1 MQGLMMDVP
10 LTITSIIQH
19 AESVNGHKE
28 IVSVTRD
35 NPRHRYTYK
44 DAFCRSRQLAN
55 VIDGWGLS
63 QGDRIATL
71 AWNDYRHL
79 EAYYAAACSGYVC
92 HTINPRL
99 FPEQIVYIINHADD
113 QFIFVDPDFWPLIEQ
128 VAGECSNVKGWVVM
142 ATPENMPDTEL
153 ANVYCYES
161 LLEGQPD
168 QFSWPE
174 LDENAACA
182 LCYTSGTTGNPKGVL
197 YSHRSTV
204 LHTYATLMPDALGM
218 SGGDVVMPI
227 VPMFHVNAWGNPYA
241 CPVAG
246 CKMVMP
252 GNKMGDGATL
262 AALINEEGVTMSA
275 GVPTVW
281 LNLLNHLRSE
291 NLRVD
296 TLKQIVVGG
305 SACPLSIMEE
315 FDTYGVDTRHAW
327 GMTEMSPLGTTNVP
341 TLEMQDMSKEE
352 KYAIQLKQGKPIYGV
367 ELKVV
372 DDTGKDLP
380 HDGESQG
387 HLLVRGPWILQ
398 KYFKAENDA
407 VDKNGWFDTGDI
419 SVLDQDGYMTIKDR
433 AKDVIKSGGE
443 WISSIDLENAAF
455 GHPEVAEACV
465 VGIPHPKWDERP
477 MLFIVSNTGQ
487 EIDKQSILDFLASK
501 VAKWWLP
508 DEIIFLKELPHGAT
522 GKLQKFELRDEY
534 TNYYME
540 NKNA

>member
-1 MQGLMMDVP
+1 MIGDMQKWAPNVA
-10 LTITSIIQH
+10 SIIEH
-19 AESVNGHKE
+19 AKQFHPEKE
-28 IVSVTRD
+28 VISRMVSGD
-35 NPRHRYTYK
+35 IHRTNY
-44 DAFCRSRQLAN
+44 DEVCIRSRKLAS
-55 VIDGWGLS
+55 VLVKDGYKE
-63 QGDRIATL
+63 GDVIATL
-71 AWNDYRHL
+71 ALNTYRHL
-79 EAYYAAACSGYVC
+79 EMYYGISGMGAVT
-92 HTINPRL
+92 HTLNFRL
-99 FPEQIVYIINHADD
+99 HPEQAVYIINHAEDKI
-113 QFIFVDPDFWPLIEQ
+113 IFVEAPFVPILEALKDQLKTVEKYIILCDESEMP
-128 VAGECSNVKGWVVM
+128 
-142 ATPENMPDTEL
+142 ATQLKN
-153 ANVYCYES
+153 AISYES
-161 LLEGQPD
+161 YIEDG
-168 QFSWPE
+168 
-174 LDENAACA
+174 DENYEWPQLKDDAACA

-197 YSHRSTV
+197 YSHKSNILHAQASLTAMLIKPSDSILMVVPLFHV
-204 LHTYATLMPDALGM
+204 LAWGIPYYG
-218 SGGDVVMPI
+218 
-227 VPMFHVNAWGNPYA
+227 PMFGL
-241 CPVAG
+241 
-246 CKMVMP
+246 KLVMP
-252 GNKMGDGATL
+252 GMQMEGEPLYDLIDREDVSL
-262 AALINEEGVTMSA
+262 AF
-275 GVPTVW
+275 GVPTIW
-281 LNLLNHLRSE
+281 MGLLAYCRE
-291 NLRVD
+291 NNKILSSVKN
-296 TLKQIVVGG
+296 TIIGG
-305 SACPLSIMEE
+305 SALSLSTLQE
-315 FDTYGVDTRHAW
+315 FDEVHDVNVIHAW

-341 TLEMQDMSKEE
+341 TLEMESMSKDE

-407 VDKNGWFDTGDI
+407 VDQDGWFDTGDI

-477 MLFIVSNTGQ
+477 MLFIVTNTGE

-522 GKLQKFELRDEY
+522 GKLQKFELREEY

-540 NKNA
+540 NKDA